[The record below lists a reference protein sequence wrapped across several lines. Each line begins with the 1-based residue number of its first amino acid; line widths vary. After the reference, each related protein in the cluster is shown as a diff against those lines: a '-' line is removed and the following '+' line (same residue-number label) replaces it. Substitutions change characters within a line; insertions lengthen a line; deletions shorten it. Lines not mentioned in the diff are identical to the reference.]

1 MYESGKLAVI
11 NIDDIFPNRFQPRLK
26 FDEEKLSELSDSIR
40 KYGVIQPIVVR
51 PVNGKYEIIAGERR
65 YKASVMAGRATI
77 PAVIVNLSDRDSE
90 EIALLE
96 NIQRQQLSPIEEAVS
111 YKRILD
117 MGYITQ
123 DELAK
128 KLGKAQSTIANKVR
142 LLNLDDEVQEALL
155 ENKISERHARSL
167 LRLSDK
173 ADQVKMLQRIIN
185 ERLTVKMTDNEI
197 AKLKE
202 EKNKQVSKQVQTD
215 NNNIE
220 SMFGDE
226 EMGSNMMDIDK
237 ISEGHAR
244 SLLRPSDQA
253 DQVKMLQR
261 IYNERL
267 TGKMT
272 DNEIAKL
279 KEEKNKQVNKQV
291 QTDDNNIESLFGD
304 EERGSNMMDIDKIMR
319 EAQDINA
326 PASEKKDLSGLMKQD
341 ANTPVSPII
350 TSEEPKQEPVREDGK
365 FVNFSQIKDP
375 EPVKPTPTPVSG
387 GVTFDS
393 MFHQEPSIAVPTPT
407 PAVSTPAESMQNGS
421 QVSTPTMQTGSPV
434 EPVQSQGPTP
444 VNSSQSSSG
453 IGMAVADALKK
464 FNTQVPNNEPIAA
477 SPSMTQVPPVNSV
490 PINEVQATP
499 VNLGQTPVQSEPS
512 VSNQMVQPQSVA
524 PTPASVNMNSFENSN
539 VSSNETFNTSPNV
552 TSESSVMEPQM
563 NQGYVTSPN
572 YSEQVMSPVNEPAQV
587 NPMPAN
593 QSPVNEVQAT
603 PVNMGTEN
611 SAMPTYDNVNNIP
624 DTTIYQEKPVGDAS
638 TMASSMAEPVKV
650 APAPQN
656 NAHFAQVVRLIRD
669 CANEIGKY
677 GYKVNLDELDLG
689 NKYQVSLTIDKE

>member
-65 YKASVMAGRATI
+65 YKASMMAGRTTI

-173 ADQVKMLQRIIN
+173 ADQVKMLHRIIN
-185 ERLTVKMTDNEI
+185 ERLTV
-197 AKLKE
+197 
-202 EKNKQVSKQVQTD
+202 
-215 NNNIE
+215 
-220 SMFGDE
+220 
-226 EMGSNMMDIDK
+226 
-237 ISEGHAR
+237 
-244 SLLRPSDQA
+244 
-253 DQVKMLQR
+253 
-261 IYNERL
+261 
-267 TGKMT
+267 KMT

-350 TSEEPKQEPVREDGK
+350 TSEEPKQEPIREDGK

-477 SPSMTQVPPVNSV
+477 SPSMDQVPPVNSA

-512 VSNQMVQPQSVA
+512 MQNQIVQPQSVA
-524 PTPASVNMNSFENSN
+524 PTPASVNMNSFGNSN

-563 NQGYVTSPN
+563 NQGYVTSPSYN
-572 YSEQVMSPVNEPAQV
+572 EQVMSPVNETAQV

-593 QSPVNEVQAT
+593 QLPVNEVQAT

-624 DTTIYQEKPVGDAS
+624 DTTIYQERPVSDAS

-689 NKYQVSLTIDKE
+689 NKYQVSFTIDKE

>member
-65 YKASVMAGRATI
+65 YKASMMAGRTTI

-173 ADQVKMLQRIIN
+173 ADQVKMLHRIIN

-220 SMFGDE
+220 SLFGAE

-279 KEEKNKQVNKQV
+279 KEEKNKQVNKQG
-291 QTDDNNIESLFGD
+291 QTDNNNIESLFGA
-304 EERGSNMMDIDKIMR
+304 EERSSNMMDIDKIMR

-350 TSEEPKQEPVREDGK
+350 TSEEPKQEPIREDGK

-393 MFHQEPSIAVPTPT
+393 MFHQEPSIAVSTPT
-407 PAVSTPAESMQNGS
+407 ASTPAEPVQTGG
-421 QVSTPTMQTGSPV
+421 QASTPVSPMASQTSSQ
-434 EPVQSQGPTP
+434 EASQGS
-444 VNSSQSSSG
+444 NG

-464 FNTQVPNNEPIAA
+464 FNTQVPNNEPVNA
-477 SPSMTQVPPVNSV
+477 SPSVTQVPPVSPAPV
-490 PINEVQATP
+490 NEVQATP

-512 VSNQMVQPQSVA
+512 IQNQMVQPQSVA
-524 PTPASVNMNSFENSN
+524 PTPASVNMNSFGNSN
-539 VSSNETFNTSPNV
+539 VSSNETFNTSSNV

-593 QSPVNEVQAT
+593 QLPVNEVQAT

-624 DTTIYQEKPVGDAS
+624 DTTIYQERPVSDAS

-689 NKYQVSLTIDKE
+689 NKYQVSFTIDKE

>member
-65 YKASVMAGRATI
+65 YKASMMAGRATI

-173 ADQVKMLQRIIN
+173 ADQVKMLHRIIN

-202 EKNKQVSKQVQTD
+202 EKNKQVNKQVQTD
-215 NNNIE
+215 N
-220 SMFGDE
+220 
-226 EMGSNMMDIDK
+226 
-237 ISEGHAR
+237 
-244 SLLRPSDQA
+244 
-253 DQVKMLQR
+253 
-261 IYNERL
+261 
-267 TGKMT
+267 
-272 DNEIAKL
+272 
-279 KEEKNKQVNKQV
+279 
-291 QTDDNNIESLFGD
+291 NNIESLFGD

-365 FVNFSQIKDP
+365 FVNFSQIKDS

-393 MFHQEPSIAVPTPT
+393 MFHQEPSIAV
-407 PAVSTPAESMQNGS
+407 
-421 QVSTPTMQTGSPV
+421 STPTTSTPS
-434 EPVQSQGPTP
+434 EPVQTGGNISTPVSSMASQTSSQEASQGS
-444 VNSSQSSSG
+444 NG

-464 FNTQVPNNEPIAA
+464 FNNQVPNNEPIAA

-552 TSESSVMEPQM
+552 TSASPVMEPQM
-563 NQGYVTSPN
+563 NQGYVISPSYN
-572 YSEQVMSPVNEPAQV
+572 EQVMSPINESAPV

-603 PVNMGTEN
+603 PVNMETEN
-611 SAMPTYDNVNNIP
+611 GAMPTYDNVNNIP
-624 DTTIYQEKPVGDAS
+624 DTTIYQERPVSDAS

>member
-65 YKASVMAGRATI
+65 YKASMMAGRTTI

-173 ADQVKMLQRIIN
+173 ADQVKMLHRIIN
-185 ERLTVKMTDNEI
+185 ERLTV
-197 AKLKE
+197 
-202 EKNKQVSKQVQTD
+202 
-215 NNNIE
+215 
-220 SMFGDE
+220 
-226 EMGSNMMDIDK
+226 
-237 ISEGHAR
+237 
-244 SLLRPSDQA
+244 
-253 DQVKMLQR
+253 
-261 IYNERL
+261 
-267 TGKMT
+267 KMT

-350 TSEEPKQEPVREDGK
+350 TSEEPKQEPIREDGK

-393 MFHQEPSIAVPTPT
+393 MFHQEPSIAVSTPT
-407 PAVSTPAESMQNGS
+407 ASTPAESMQNGS

-477 SPSMTQVPPVNSV
+477 SPSMDQVPPVNSA

-512 VSNQMVQPQSVA
+512 MQNQMVQPQSVA
-524 PTPASVNMNSFENSN
+524 PTPASVNMNSFGNSN

-552 TSESSVMEPQM
+552 TSESPVMEPQM
-563 NQGYVTSPN
+563 NQGYVTSPSYN
-572 YSEQVMSPVNEPAQV
+572 EQVMSPVNESAQV

-593 QSPVNEVQAT
+593 QLPVNEVQAT

-624 DTTIYQEKPVGDAS
+624 DTTIYQERPVSDAS

-689 NKYQVSLTIDKE
+689 NKYQVSFTIDKE

>member
-173 ADQVKMLQRIIN
+173 ADQVMMLHRIIN

-202 EKNKQVSKQVQTD
+202 EKNKQVNKQVQTD
-215 NNNIE
+215 N
-220 SMFGDE
+220 
-226 EMGSNMMDIDK
+226 
-237 ISEGHAR
+237 
-244 SLLRPSDQA
+244 
-253 DQVKMLQR
+253 
-261 IYNERL
+261 
-267 TGKMT
+267 
-272 DNEIAKL
+272 
-279 KEEKNKQVNKQV
+279 
-291 QTDDNNIESLFGD
+291 NNIESLFGD

-350 TSEEPKQEPVREDGK
+350 TSEEPKQEAVREDGK

-375 EPVKPTPTPVSG
+375 EPVKSTPTPVSG

-393 MFHQEPSIAVPTPT
+393 MFHQEPSIAV
-407 PAVSTPAESMQNGS
+407 
-421 QVSTPTMQTGSPV
+421 STPTTSTPS
-434 EPVQSQGPTP
+434 EPVQTGGKISTPVSSMASQTSSQEASQGS
-444 VNSSQSSSG
+444 NG

-477 SPSMTQVPPVNSV
+477 LPSMTQVPPVNSV

-512 VSNQMVQPQSVA
+512 VSNQMVQLQSVA

-552 TSESSVMEPQM
+552 TSASPVMEPQM
-563 NQGYVTSPN
+563 NQGYVTSPSYN
-572 YSEQVMSPVNEPAQV
+572 EQVMSPVNEPAQV
-587 NPMPAN
+587 NTMPAN

-603 PVNMGTEN
+603 PVNMETEN

-624 DTTIYQEKPVGDAS
+624 DTTIYQERPVSDAS

-650 APAPQN
+650 VPAPQN

-689 NKYQVSLTIDKE
+689 NKYQVSFTIDKE

>member
-65 YKASVMAGRATI
+65 YKASMMAGRTTI

-173 ADQVKMLQRIIN
+173 ADQVKMLHRIIN
-185 ERLTVKMTDNEI
+185 ERLTV
-197 AKLKE
+197 
-202 EKNKQVSKQVQTD
+202 
-215 NNNIE
+215 
-220 SMFGDE
+220 
-226 EMGSNMMDIDK
+226 
-237 ISEGHAR
+237 
-244 SLLRPSDQA
+244 
-253 DQVKMLQR
+253 
-261 IYNERL
+261 
-267 TGKMT
+267 KMT

-350 TSEEPKQEPVREDGK
+350 TSEEPKQEPIREDGK

-393 MFHQEPSIAVPTPT
+393 MFHQEPSIAVSTPT
-407 PAVSTPAESMQNGS
+407 ASTPAESMQNGS

-477 SPSMTQVPPVNSV
+477 SPSMDQVPPVNSA

-512 VSNQMVQPQSVA
+512 MQNQMVQPQSVA
-524 PTPASVNMNSFENSN
+524 PTPASVNMNSFGNSN
-539 VSSNETFNTSPNV
+539 VSSNETFNTSSNV

-624 DTTIYQEKPVGDAS
+624 DTTIYQERPVSDAS

-689 NKYQVSLTIDKE
+689 NKYQVSFTIDKE

>member
-65 YKASVMAGRATI
+65 YKASMMAGRTTI

-173 ADQVKMLQRIIN
+173 ADQVKMLHRIIN
-185 ERLTVKMTDNEI
+185 ERLTV
-197 AKLKE
+197 
-202 EKNKQVSKQVQTD
+202 
-215 NNNIE
+215 
-220 SMFGDE
+220 
-226 EMGSNMMDIDK
+226 
-237 ISEGHAR
+237 
-244 SLLRPSDQA
+244 
-253 DQVKMLQR
+253 
-261 IYNERL
+261 
-267 TGKMT
+267 KMT

-477 SPSMTQVPPVNSV
+477 SPSMDQVPPVNSV

-524 PTPASVNMNSFENSN
+524 PTPASVNMNSFGNSN
-539 VSSNETFNTSPNV
+539 VSSNETFNTSSNV

-624 DTTIYQEKPVGDAS
+624 DTTIYQERPVSDAS

-689 NKYQVSLTIDKE
+689 NKYQVSFTIDKE

>member
-65 YKASVMAGRATI
+65 YKASMMAGRTTI

-173 ADQVKMLQRIIN
+173 ADQVKMLHRIIN

-202 EKNKQVSKQVQTD
+202 EKNKQVNKQVQTD
-215 NNNIE
+215 N
-220 SMFGDE
+220 
-226 EMGSNMMDIDK
+226 
-237 ISEGHAR
+237 
-244 SLLRPSDQA
+244 
-253 DQVKMLQR
+253 
-261 IYNERL
+261 
-267 TGKMT
+267 
-272 DNEIAKL
+272 
-279 KEEKNKQVNKQV
+279 
-291 QTDDNNIESLFGD
+291 NNIESLFGD

-350 TSEEPKQEPVREDGK
+350 TSEEPKQEPVREDGR

-393 MFHQEPSIAVPTPT
+393 MFHQEPSIAVSTPT
-407 PAVSTPAESMQNGS
+407 ASTPAESMQNGS

-477 SPSMTQVPPVNSV
+477 SPSMDQVPPVNSV

-524 PTPASVNMNSFENSN
+524 PTPEVTSASVNMNSFENSN

-552 TSESSVMEPQM
+552 TSASPVMEPQM
-563 NQGYVTSPN
+563 NQGYVTSPSYN
-572 YSEQVMSPVNEPAQV
+572 EQVMSPVNESAPV

-603 PVNMGTEN
+603 PVNMETEN

-689 NKYQVSLTIDKE
+689 NKYQVSFTIDKE

>member
-65 YKASVMAGRATI
+65 YKASMMAGRTTI

-173 ADQVKMLQRIIN
+173 ADQVKMLHRIIN

-202 EKNKQVSKQVQTD
+202 EKNKQVNKQVQTD
-215 NNNIE
+215 N
-220 SMFGDE
+220 
-226 EMGSNMMDIDK
+226 
-237 ISEGHAR
+237 
-244 SLLRPSDQA
+244 
-253 DQVKMLQR
+253 
-261 IYNERL
+261 
-267 TGKMT
+267 
-272 DNEIAKL
+272 
-279 KEEKNKQVNKQV
+279 
-291 QTDDNNIESLFGD
+291 NNIESLFGD

-375 EPVKPTPTPVSG
+375 EPVKSTPTPVSG

-393 MFHQEPSIAVPTPT
+393 MFHQEPSIAVSTPT
-407 PAVSTPAESMQNGS
+407 TSTPSEPVQTGS
-421 QVSTPTMQTGSPV
+421 QVSTPVSSVVSQNSSL
-434 EPVQSQGPTP
+434 EASQGS
-444 VNSSQSSSG
+444 NG

-464 FNTQVPNNEPIAA
+464 FNNQVPNNEPIAA

-539 VSSNETFNTSPNV
+539 VSSNETFNTSSNV

-563 NQGYVTSPN
+563 NQGYVTSPSYN
-572 YSEQVMSPVNEPAQV
+572 EQVMSPVNESAPV

-624 DTTIYQEKPVGDAS
+624 DTTIYQERPVSDAS

-689 NKYQVSLTIDKE
+689 NKYQVSFTIDKE

>member
-65 YKASVMAGRATI
+65 YKASVMAGRSTI

-173 ADQVKMLQRIIN
+173 ADQVMMLHRIIN
-185 ERLTVKMTDNEI
+185 ERLTV
-197 AKLKE
+197 
-202 EKNKQVSKQVQTD
+202 
-215 NNNIE
+215 
-220 SMFGDE
+220 
-226 EMGSNMMDIDK
+226 
-237 ISEGHAR
+237 
-244 SLLRPSDQA
+244 
-253 DQVKMLQR
+253 
-261 IYNERL
+261 
-267 TGKMT
+267 KMT

-291 QTDDNNIESLFGD
+291 QTDDNNIESLFDD

-387 GVTFDS
+387 GITFDS
-393 MFHQEPSIAVPTPT
+393 MFHQEPSIAV
-407 PAVSTPAESMQNGS
+407 STPIASTSAEPVQTGS
-421 QVSTPTMQTGSPV
+421 QVSTPVSSMVSQTSSQ
-434 EPVQSQGPTP
+434 EASQGS
-444 VNSSQSSSG
+444 NG

-464 FNTQVPNNEPIAA
+464 FNNQVPNNEPIAA

-552 TSESSVMEPQM
+552 TSASPVMEPQM
-563 NQGYVTSPN
+563 NQGYVTSPSYN
-572 YSEQVMSPVNEPAQV
+572 EQVMSPVNESAPV

-603 PVNMGTEN
+603 PVNMETEN
-611 SAMPTYDNVNNIP
+611 GAMPTYDNVNNIP
-624 DTTIYQEKPVGDAS
+624 DTTIYQERPVSDAS

-689 NKYQVSLTIDKE
+689 NKYQVSFTIDKE

>member
-65 YKASVMAGRATI
+65 YKASMMAGRTTI

-173 ADQVKMLQRIIN
+173 ADQVKMLHRIIN

-220 SMFGDE
+220 SMFGAE

-291 QTDDNNIESLFGD
+291 QTDNNNIESLFGD

-350 TSEEPKQEPVREDGK
+350 TSEKPKQEPVREDGK

-387 GVTFDS
+387 GITFDS
-393 MFHQEPSIAVPTPT
+393 MFHQEPSIAVSTPT
-407 PAVSTPAESMQNGS
+407 TSTPSEPVQTGS
-421 QVSTPTMQTGSPV
+421 QVSTPVSSVVSQNSSL
-434 EPVQSQGPTP
+434 EASQGS
-444 VNSSQSSSG
+444 NG

-477 SPSMTQVPPVNSV
+477 SPSMDQVPPVNSA

-512 VSNQMVQPQSVA
+512 IQNQMVQPQSVA
-524 PTPASVNMNSFENSN
+524 PTPASVNMNSFGNSN
-539 VSSNETFNTSPNV
+539 VSSNETFNTSSNV

-593 QSPVNEVQAT
+593 QLPVNEVQAT

-624 DTTIYQEKPVGDAS
+624 DTTIYQERPVSDAS

-689 NKYQVSLTIDKE
+689 NKYQVSFTIDKE

>member
-173 ADQVKMLQRIIN
+173 ADQVMMLHRIIN

-202 EKNKQVSKQVQTD
+202 EKNKQVNKQVQTD
-215 NNNIE
+215 N
-220 SMFGDE
+220 
-226 EMGSNMMDIDK
+226 
-237 ISEGHAR
+237 
-244 SLLRPSDQA
+244 
-253 DQVKMLQR
+253 
-261 IYNERL
+261 
-267 TGKMT
+267 
-272 DNEIAKL
+272 
-279 KEEKNKQVNKQV
+279 
-291 QTDDNNIESLFGD
+291 NNIESLFGD

-375 EPVKPTPTPVSG
+375 EPVKSTPTPVSG

-393 MFHQEPSIAVPTPT
+393 MFHQEPSI
-407 PAVSTPAESMQNGS
+407 S
-421 QVSTPTMQTGSPV
+421 VSTPTTSTPS
-434 EPVQSQGPTP
+434 EPVQTGGKISTPVSSMASQTSSQEASQGS
-444 VNSSQSSSG
+444 NG

-464 FNTQVPNNEPIAA
+464 FNNQVPNNEPIAA

-524 PTPASVNMNSFENSN
+524 PTPEATSASVNMNSFENSN

-552 TSESSVMEPQM
+552 TSASPVMEPQM
-563 NQGYVTSPN
+563 NQGYVTSPSYN
-572 YSEQVMSPVNEPAQV
+572 EQVMSPVNESAPV

-603 PVNMGTEN
+603 PVNMETEN
-611 SAMPTYDNVNNIP
+611 SAMPTYDNINNIP
-624 DTTIYQEKPVGDAS
+624 DTTIYQERPVSDAS

-689 NKYQVSLTIDKE
+689 NKYQVSFTIDKE

>member
-65 YKASVMAGRATI
+65 YKASMMAGRTTI

-173 ADQVKMLQRIIN
+173 ADQVKMLHRIIN

-202 EKNKQVSKQVQTD
+202 EKNKQVNKQVQTD

-220 SMFGDE
+220 SLFGAE
-226 EMGSNMMDIDK
+226 ERGSNMMDIDK

-291 QTDDNNIESLFGD
+291 QTDNNNIESLFGA

-393 MFHQEPSIAVPTPT
+393 MFHQEPSIAVSTPT
-407 PAVSTPAESMQNGS
+407 ASTPAESMQNGS

-477 SPSMTQVPPVNSV
+477 SPSMDQVPPVNSA

-512 VSNQMVQPQSVA
+512 IQNQMVQPQSVA
-524 PTPASVNMNSFENSN
+524 PTPASVNMNSFGNSN
-539 VSSNETFNTSPNV
+539 VSSNETFNTSSNV

-624 DTTIYQEKPVGDAS
+624 DTTIYQERPVSDAS

-689 NKYQVSLTIDKE
+689 NKYQVSFTIDKE

>member
-65 YKASVMAGRATI
+65 YKASMMAGRTTI

-173 ADQVKMLQRIIN
+173 ADQVKMLHRIIN
-185 ERLTVKMTDNEI
+185 ERLTV
-197 AKLKE
+197 
-202 EKNKQVSKQVQTD
+202 
-215 NNNIE
+215 
-220 SMFGDE
+220 
-226 EMGSNMMDIDK
+226 
-237 ISEGHAR
+237 
-244 SLLRPSDQA
+244 
-253 DQVKMLQR
+253 
-261 IYNERL
+261 
-267 TGKMT
+267 KMT

-350 TSEEPKQEPVREDGK
+350 TSEEPKQEPIREDGK

-393 MFHQEPSIAVPTPT
+393 MFHQEPSIAVSTPT
-407 PAVSTPAESMQNGS
+407 ASTPAEPVQTGG
-421 QVSTPTMQTGSPV
+421 QASTPVSPMASQTSSQ
-434 EPVQSQGPTP
+434 EASQGS
-444 VNSSQSSSG
+444 NG

-464 FNTQVPNNEPIAA
+464 FNTQVPNNEPVNA
-477 SPSMTQVPPVNSV
+477 SPSVTQVPPVSPAPV
-490 PINEVQATP
+490 NEVQATP

-512 VSNQMVQPQSVA
+512 MQNQMVQPQSVA
-524 PTPASVNMNSFENSN
+524 PTPASVNMNSFGNSN
-539 VSSNETFNTSPNV
+539 VSSNETFNTSSNV

-593 QSPVNEVQAT
+593 QLPVNEVQAT

-624 DTTIYQEKPVGDAS
+624 DTTIYQERPVSDAS

-689 NKYQVSLTIDKE
+689 NKYQVSFTIDKE

>member
-65 YKASVMAGRATI
+65 YKASMMAGRTTI

-173 ADQVKMLQRIIN
+173 ADQVKMLHRIIN
-185 ERLTVKMTDNEI
+185 ERLTV
-197 AKLKE
+197 
-202 EKNKQVSKQVQTD
+202 
-215 NNNIE
+215 
-220 SMFGDE
+220 
-226 EMGSNMMDIDK
+226 
-237 ISEGHAR
+237 
-244 SLLRPSDQA
+244 
-253 DQVKMLQR
+253 
-261 IYNERL
+261 
-267 TGKMT
+267 KMT

-350 TSEEPKQEPVREDGK
+350 TSEEPKQEPIREDGK

-393 MFHQEPSIAVPTPT
+393 MFHQEPSIAVSTPT
-407 PAVSTPAESMQNGS
+407 ASTPAESMQNGS

-477 SPSMTQVPPVNSV
+477 SPSMDQVPPVNSA

-512 VSNQMVQPQSVA
+512 IQNQMVQPQSVA
-524 PTPASVNMNSFENSN
+524 PTPASVNMNSFGNSN

-552 TSESSVMEPQM
+552 TPASPVMEPQM
-563 NQGYVTSPN
+563 NQGYVTSPSYN
-572 YSEQVMSPVNEPAQV
+572 EQVMSPVNETAQV

-593 QSPVNEVQAT
+593 QLPVNEVQAT

-624 DTTIYQEKPVGDAS
+624 DTTIYQERPVSDAS

-689 NKYQVSLTIDKE
+689 NKYQVSFTIDKE

>member
-65 YKASVMAGRATI
+65 YKASMMAGRTTI

-173 ADQVKMLQRIIN
+173 ADQVKMLHRIIN
-185 ERLTVKMTDNEI
+185 ERLTV
-197 AKLKE
+197 
-202 EKNKQVSKQVQTD
+202 
-215 NNNIE
+215 
-220 SMFGDE
+220 
-226 EMGSNMMDIDK
+226 
-237 ISEGHAR
+237 
-244 SLLRPSDQA
+244 
-253 DQVKMLQR
+253 
-261 IYNERL
+261 
-267 TGKMT
+267 KMT

-350 TSEEPKQEPVREDGK
+350 TSEEPKQEPIREDGK

-393 MFHQEPSIAVPTPT
+393 MFHQEPSIAVSTPT
-407 PAVSTPAESMQNGS
+407 ASTPAESMQNGS

-477 SPSMTQVPPVNSV
+477 SPSMDQVPPVNSAL
-490 PINEVQATP
+490 INEVQATP

-512 VSNQMVQPQSVA
+512 IQNQMVQSQSVA
-524 PTPASVNMNSFENSN
+524 PTPASVNMNSFGNSN
-539 VSSNETFNTSPNV
+539 VSSNETFNTSSNV

-624 DTTIYQEKPVGDAS
+624 DTTIYQERPVSDAS

-689 NKYQVSLTIDKE
+689 NKYQVSFTIDKE

>member
-65 YKASVMAGRATI
+65 YKASMMAGRTTI

-173 ADQVKMLQRIIN
+173 ADQVKMLHRIIN
-185 ERLTVKMTDNEI
+185 ERLTV
-197 AKLKE
+197 
-202 EKNKQVSKQVQTD
+202 
-215 NNNIE
+215 
-220 SMFGDE
+220 
-226 EMGSNMMDIDK
+226 
-237 ISEGHAR
+237 
-244 SLLRPSDQA
+244 
-253 DQVKMLQR
+253 
-261 IYNERL
+261 
-267 TGKMT
+267 KMT

-421 QVSTPTMQTGSPV
+421 PV

-477 SPSMTQVPPVNSV
+477 SPSMDQVPPVNSA

-512 VSNQMVQPQSVA
+512 IQNQMVQPQSVA
-524 PTPASVNMNSFENSN
+524 PTPASVNMNSFGNSN
-539 VSSNETFNTSPNV
+539 VSSNENFNTSPNV

-563 NQGYVTSPN
+563 NQGYVTSPS
-572 YSEQVMSPVNEPAQV
+572 YSEQVMSPVNETAQV

-593 QSPVNEVQAT
+593 QLPVNEVQAT

-624 DTTIYQEKPVGDAS
+624 DTTIYQERPVSDAS

>member
-65 YKASVMAGRATI
+65 YKASMMAGRTTI

-173 ADQVKMLQRIIN
+173 ADQVKMLHRIIN
-185 ERLTVKMTDNEI
+185 ERLTV
-197 AKLKE
+197 
-202 EKNKQVSKQVQTD
+202 
-215 NNNIE
+215 
-220 SMFGDE
+220 
-226 EMGSNMMDIDK
+226 
-237 ISEGHAR
+237 
-244 SLLRPSDQA
+244 
-253 DQVKMLQR
+253 
-261 IYNERL
+261 
-267 TGKMT
+267 KMT

-350 TSEEPKQEPVREDGK
+350 TSEEPKQEPIREDGK

-477 SPSMTQVPPVNSV
+477 SPSMDQVPPVNSA

-512 VSNQMVQPQSVA
+512 IQNQMVQPQSVA
-524 PTPASVNMNSFENSN
+524 PTPEVTPASVNMNSFGNSN

-552 TSESSVMEPQM
+552 TPASPVMEPQM
-563 NQGYVTSPN
+563 NQGYVTSPSYN
-572 YSEQVMSPVNEPAQV
+572 EQVMSPVNETAQV

-593 QSPVNEVQAT
+593 QLPVNEVQAT

-624 DTTIYQEKPVGDAS
+624 DTTIYQERPVSDAS

-689 NKYQVSLTIDKE
+689 NKYQVSFTIDKE

>member
-65 YKASVMAGRATI
+65 YKASMMAGRTTI

-173 ADQVKMLQRIIN
+173 ADQVKMLHRIIN

-202 EKNKQVSKQVQTD
+202 EKNKQVNKQVQTD
-215 NNNIE
+215 DNNIE
-220 SMFGDE
+220 SLFGDE
-226 EMGSNMMDIDK
+226 ERGSNMMDIDK

-291 QTDDNNIESLFGD
+291 QTDNNNIESLFGA

-393 MFHQEPSIAVPTPT
+393 MFHQEPSIAVSTPT
-407 PAVSTPAESMQNGS
+407 ASTPAEPVQTGG
-421 QVSTPTMQTGSPV
+421 QASTPVSPMASQTSSQ
-434 EPVQSQGPTP
+434 EASQGS
-444 VNSSQSSSG
+444 NG

-477 SPSMTQVPPVNSV
+477 SPSMDQVPPVNSA

-512 VSNQMVQPQSVA
+512 IQNQMVQSQSVA
-524 PTPASVNMNSFENSN
+524 PTPASVNMNSFGNSN

-552 TSESSVMEPQM
+552 TSESPVMEPQM

-572 YSEQVMSPVNEPAQV
+572 YSEQVMSPFNEPAQV

-624 DTTIYQEKPVGDAS
+624 DTTIYQERPVSDAS

-689 NKYQVSLTIDKE
+689 NKYQVSFTIDKE

>member
-65 YKASVMAGRATI
+65 YKASMMAGRTTI

-128 KLGKAQSTIANKVR
+128 KLGKAQSTIASKVR

-173 ADQVKMLQRIIN
+173 ADQVMMLHRIIN

-202 EKNKQVSKQVQTD
+202 EKNKQVNKQVQTD
-215 NNNIE
+215 N
-220 SMFGDE
+220 
-226 EMGSNMMDIDK
+226 
-237 ISEGHAR
+237 
-244 SLLRPSDQA
+244 
-253 DQVKMLQR
+253 
-261 IYNERL
+261 
-267 TGKMT
+267 
-272 DNEIAKL
+272 
-279 KEEKNKQVNKQV
+279 
-291 QTDDNNIESLFGD
+291 NNIESLFGD

-387 GVTFDS
+387 GITFDS
-393 MFHQEPSIAVPTPT
+393 MFHQEPSIAV
-407 PAVSTPAESMQNGS
+407 STPAT
-421 QVSTPTMQTGSPV
+421 STPS
-434 EPVQSQGPTP
+434 EPVQTGGKISTPVSSMASQTSSQEASQGS
-444 VNSSQSSSG
+444 NG

-464 FNTQVPNNEPIAA
+464 FNNQVPNNEPIAA

-524 PTPASVNMNSFENSN
+524 PTPEVTSASVNMNSFENSN

-552 TSESSVMEPQM
+552 TSASPVMEPQM
-563 NQGYVTSPN
+563 NQGYVTSPSYN
-572 YSEQVMSPVNEPAQV
+572 EQVMSPVNESAPV
-587 NPMPAN
+587 NPMSAN

-603 PVNMGTEN
+603 PVNMETEN

-624 DTTIYQEKPVGDAS
+624 DTTIYQERPVSDAS

>member
-65 YKASVMAGRATI
+65 YKASMMTGRTTI

-173 ADQVKMLQRIIN
+173 ADQVKMLHRIIN
-185 ERLTVKMTDNEI
+185 ERLTV
-197 AKLKE
+197 
-202 EKNKQVSKQVQTD
+202 
-215 NNNIE
+215 
-220 SMFGDE
+220 
-226 EMGSNMMDIDK
+226 
-237 ISEGHAR
+237 
-244 SLLRPSDQA
+244 
-253 DQVKMLQR
+253 
-261 IYNERL
+261 
-267 TGKMT
+267 KMT

-350 TSEEPKQEPVREDGK
+350 TSEEPKQEPIREDGK

-393 MFHQEPSIAVPTPT
+393 MFHQEPSIAVSTPT
-407 PAVSTPAESMQNGS
+407 ASTPAEPVQTGG
-421 QVSTPTMQTGSPV
+421 QVSTPVSPMASQTSSQ
-434 EPVQSQGPTP
+434 EASQGS
-444 VNSSQSSSG
+444 NG

-464 FNTQVPNNEPIAA
+464 FNTQAPNNEPVNA
-477 SPSMTQVPPVNSV
+477 SPSVTQVPPVSPAPV
-490 PINEVQATP
+490 NEVQATP

-512 VSNQMVQPQSVA
+512 IQNQMVQPQSVA
-524 PTPASVNMNSFENSN
+524 PTPEVTPASVNMNSFGNSN

-552 TSESSVMEPQM
+552 TPASPVMEPQM
-563 NQGYVTSPN
+563 NQGYVTSPSYN
-572 YSEQVMSPVNEPAQV
+572 EQVMSPVNETAQV

-593 QSPVNEVQAT
+593 QLPVNEVQAT

-611 SAMPTYDNVNNIP
+611 RAMPTYDNVNNIP
-624 DTTIYQEKPVGDAS
+624 DTTIYQERPVSDAS

-689 NKYQVSLTIDKE
+689 NKYQVSFTIDKE